1 MTTTLTATQEE
12 MDLSG
17 KAPEF
22 DPSEVAALCS
32 WLRGRGWKKAREIEA
47 ELGIDERKVRVL
59 AEHSDG
65 EILSGPGCPGYRL
78 FDGETSLGDAE
89 RAARRLRSQGEKM
102 ISRSLTIARRMHR
115 YGRAA

>member
-1 MTTTLTATQEE
+1 MINTTQAEFNLKP
-12 MDLSG
+12 SS
-17 KAPEF
+17 APLI

-47 ELGIDERKVRVL
+47 ELGIEERKLRAM

-89 RAARRLRSQGEKM
+89 RAAGRLRSQGEKM
-102 ISRSLTIARRMHR
+102 IRRALTISRRLHR
-115 YGRAA
+115 YGRAV

>member
-1 MTTTLTATQEE
+1 MNTTQAELNLKPGQ
-12 MDLSG
+12 
-17 KAPEF
+17 APEI
-22 DPSEVAALCS
+22 DPSEVAALCC
-32 WLRGRGWKKAREIEA
+32 WLRGRGWQKAREIEA
-47 ELGIDERKVRVL
+47 ALGIDERKLRAM

-89 RAARRLRSQGEKM
+89 RAAGRLRSQGEKM
-102 ISRSLTIARRMHR
+102 IRRAMSIGRRMHR